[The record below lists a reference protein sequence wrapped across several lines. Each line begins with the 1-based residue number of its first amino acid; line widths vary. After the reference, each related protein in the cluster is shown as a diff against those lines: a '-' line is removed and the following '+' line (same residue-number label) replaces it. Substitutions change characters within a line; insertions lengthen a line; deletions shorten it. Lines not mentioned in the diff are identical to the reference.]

1 MMKFVLLACCALLVN
16 GKATPR
22 EQFEDYKKKFGKVYT
37 TEAEEEMRFGVFKG
51 ALERIAEGNKRN
63 GQPVFGLTAM
73 SDRKPEESYQRGRK
87 GYSDKRFVHTAPV
100 YAPAQ
105 ENERLPAAIDWRLT
119 TAVTPVKNQGQ
130 CGSCWAFSAAEE
142 VESQYTLQVS
152 DGYAA
157 TFSPQQIASCVESC
171 DGCAG
176 GDTVTAYE
184 YLKGSPGLA
193 SSFFWPYAQGLTPL
207 HSCSAK
213 SCTESCSSHNL
224 NELGEY
230 EQYIG
235 PAAEITGFEYA
246 TPACSEGACKNQN
259 LHLLASSLVNSGP
272 VSVCVNAGSWND
284 YTGGV
289 LTAEGCGSMA
299 ADELDHCVQLVG
311 YNTTVTDGAP
321 YWIVRNSWAA
331 SWGEEGY
338 IYLQMDANTC
348 GLADEATIVK
358 LASSRTDDAPFH
370 RLQKQAIPSDAVME
384 PASETFT
391 A

>member
-1 MMKFVLLACCALLVN
+1 MMRFVLLACCALLVSS
-16 GKATPR
+16 ASPR
-22 EQFEDYKKKFGKVYT
+22 EQFEEYKIQFGKVYESET
-37 TEAEEEMRFGVFKG
+37 EEEMRFDVFKG

-63 GQPVFGLTAM
+63 GQPVFGLTPM
-73 SDRKPEESYQRGRK
+73 SDRKPEESFKRGRK
-87 GYSDKRFVHTAPV
+87 GYGDTRFIHSAKIYT
-100 YAPAQ
+100 PAQ
-105 ENERLPAAIDWRLT
+105 ANANLPAAIDWRLT

-130 CGSCWAFSAAEE
+130 CGSCWAFSTAEE
-142 VESQYTLQVS
+142 VESQYALQVS

-157 TFSPQQIASCVESC
+157 TFSPQQIASCVEAC

-213 SCTESCSSHNL
+213 ACTESCSSHNL
-224 NELGEY
+224 NELGVY
-230 EQYIG
+230 ETYIG
-235 PAAEITGFEYA
+235 PAAKVTGFEYA
-246 TPACSEGACKNQN
+246 TPACAGACENQD
-259 LHLLASSLVNSGP
+259 LTKLASSLVNAGP

-311 YNTTVTDGAP
+311 YNTSVADGSP

-338 IYLQMDANTC
+338 IYLQFDANTC

-358 LASSRTDDAPFH
+358 LASSRADDAPFQ
-370 RLQKQAIPSDAVME
+370 RLQRQAIPSDAVVK
-384 PASETFT
+384 PAGRTFT